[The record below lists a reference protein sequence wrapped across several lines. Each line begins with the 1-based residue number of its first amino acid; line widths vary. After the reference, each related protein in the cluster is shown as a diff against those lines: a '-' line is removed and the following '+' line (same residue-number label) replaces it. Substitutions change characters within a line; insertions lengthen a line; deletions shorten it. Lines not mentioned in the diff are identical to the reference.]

1 MKVQWW
7 IIKVILLEN
16 DRLLLENLSLDDRWI
31 PPKSPR
37 NHKSGTQVLLAPLFG
52 PEIKIGENEGP
63 MVDNYSDIT
72 GK

>member
-31 PPKSPR
+31 QSPR
-37 NHKSGTQVLLAPLFG
+37 NHKSGTLGQVLLAPLF
-52 PEIKIGENEGP
+52 EI
-63 MVDNYSDIT
+63 ST
-72 GK
+72 

>member
-37 NHKSGTQVLLAPLFG
+37 NHKSGTLGQVLLAPLF
-52 PEIKIGENEGP
+52 EI
-63 MVDNYSDIT
+63 SS
-72 GK
+72 

>member
-37 NHKSGTQVLLAPLFG
+37 NHEKVGPLDKF
-52 PEIKIGENEGP
+52 
-63 MVDNYSDIT
+63 Y
-72 GK
+72 

>member
-31 PPKSPR
+31 PPKSYPATI
-37 NHKSGTQVLLAPLFG
+37 GTLGQVLLAPLF
-52 PEIKIGENEGP
+52 EI
-63 MVDNYSDIT
+63 ST
-72 GK
+72 

>member
-37 NHKSGTQVLLAPLFG
+37 NHKSGTLGQVLLAPLF
-52 PEIKIGENEGP
+52 EISISIKEG
-63 MVDNYSDIT
+63 
-72 GK
+72 K

>member
-31 PPKSPR
+31 PPGHPATIKV
-37 NHKSGTQVLLAPLFG
+37 GPLDKF
-52 PEIKIGENEGP
+52 
-63 MVDNYSDIT
+63 Y
-72 GK
+72 